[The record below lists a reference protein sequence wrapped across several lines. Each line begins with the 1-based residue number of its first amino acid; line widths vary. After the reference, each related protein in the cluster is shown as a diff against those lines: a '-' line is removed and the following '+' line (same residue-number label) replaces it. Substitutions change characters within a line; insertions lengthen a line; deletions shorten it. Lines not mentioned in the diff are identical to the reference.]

1 MLFYLVFYLKKI
13 TDTLCGTKIF
23 IKKDWFKIKKDI
35 SNWIAKDLWGDFD
48 LLIGAYKNNL
58 KILEVPVTYFERS
71 EGETKMTNVITNASR
86 MFWIV
91 IYSFYK
97 LRLRD

>member
-1 MLFYLVFYLKKI
+1 MIV
-13 TDTLCGTKIF
+13 
-23 IKKDWFKIKKDI
+23 
-35 SNWIAKDLWGDFD
+35 
-48 LLIGAYKNNL
+48 LIGFVIEVIGVKTGYVFGSYSYGDSL
-58 KILEVPVTYFERS
+58 GFKILEVPVTYFERS